1 MKELCRK
8 SFELLRSELIL
19 WVPCTCAAVLTLIL
33 GRLQKMWIRGI
44 YLWLS
49 TEHHHSVLGG
59 DVVTYNAGDFQ
70 HRAVIYSIPLSL
82 VKDAVEV
89 VAFVLALAVTAK
101 MVGMIVE
108 EQRPDL
114 RAALRGI
121 ATQWRAILLFS
132 IKYMAG
138 LGAMLALVALLSA
151 SATNSLKSL
160 AILAS
165 KEFLYS
171 FSMAAVGCI
180 AWVLMPSAM
189 RLLQA
194 PRLVP
199 VSGEHRMSGAILMV
213 ITSEIALAA
222 GDILNWAEA
231 GVTFDNQV
239 EVFALSVANTI
250 VENVPE
256 VFLFIALALL
266 ARQGLAEALKPASA
280 EDVAIPPELAP
291 E

>member
-138 LGAMLALVALLSA
+138 LGAMLALLALLTA
-151 SATNSLKSL
+151 SATNSLRYV
-160 AILAS
+160 AVLAS
-165 KEFLYS
+165 KGFLYP
-171 FSMAAVGCI
+171 FSMAAVGCV
-180 AWVLMPSAM
+180 ACGLMPAAM
-189 RLLQA
+189 RLLQT
-194 PRLVP
+194 PMVLP
-199 VSGEHRMSGAILMV
+199 LSSEHRKLGTVLMV
-213 ITSEIALAA
+213 VTSAVALAA

-231 GVTFDNQV
+231 GVTFDNRI
-239 EVFALSVANTI
+239 EVFAASVANTV

-266 ARQGLAEALKPASA
+266 ARQGLAESLTLGEA
-280 EDVAIPPELAP
+280 EDLEIPPEPAS
-291 E
+291 

>member
-1 MKELCRK
+1 MKEILRK
-8 SFELLRSELIL
+8 TFELLRTELIL
-19 WVPCTCAAVLTLIL
+19 WVPCTCAAMLTLVL
-33 GRLQKMWIRGI
+33 GRLQKMWIHGI
-44 YLWLS
+44 FGWIS
-49 TEHHHSVLGG
+49 TEHYHSALGG
-59 DVVTYNAGDFQ
+59 DVVTYDARDAW
-70 HRAVIYSIPLSL
+70 HLALAYSSPLSF

-138 LGAMLALVALLSA
+138 LGAMLALLALLTA
-151 SATNSLKSL
+151 SATNSLRYV
-160 AILAS
+160 AVLAS
-165 KEFLYS
+165 KGFLYP
-171 FSMAAVGCI
+171 FSMAAVGCV
-180 AWVLMPSAM
+180 AWVLMPAAM
-189 RLLQA
+189 RLLQT
-194 PRLVP
+194 PMVLP
-199 VSGEHRMSGAILMV
+199 LSSEHRKLGTVLMV
-213 ITSEIALAA
+213 VTSAVALAA

-231 GVTFDNQV
+231 GVTFDNRI
-239 EVFALSVANTI
+239 EVFAASVANTL

-266 ARQGLAEALKPASA
+266 ARQRLAESLTLGEA
-280 EDVAIPPELAP
+280 EDLEIPPEPAS
-291 E
+291 

>member
-1 MKELCRK
+1 
-8 SFELLRSELIL
+8 
-19 WVPCTCAAVLTLIL
+19 
-33 GRLQKMWIRGI
+33 MWIHGI
-44 YLWLS
+44 FGWIS
-49 TEHHHSVLGG
+49 TEHYHSALGG
-59 DVVTYNAGDFQ
+59 DVVTYDARDAW
-70 HRAVIYSIPLSL
+70 HLALAYSSPLSF

-138 LGAMLALVALLSA
+138 LGAMLALLALLTA

-213 ITSEIALAA
+213 ITSGIALAA